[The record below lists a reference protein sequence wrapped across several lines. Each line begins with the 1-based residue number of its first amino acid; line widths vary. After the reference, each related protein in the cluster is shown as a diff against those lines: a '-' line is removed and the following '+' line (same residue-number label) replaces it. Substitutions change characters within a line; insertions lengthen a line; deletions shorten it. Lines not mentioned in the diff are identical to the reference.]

1 MKKKLLSAALTA
13 LLGILVMVAIIAC
26 QSPISTAT
34 PIPTPT
40 LPVTMGL
47 TLEPGPIGSIGSRG
61 IPEFITDDLLKNYK
75 IEPYLAGNL
84 LFIAHWD
91 GYAKRWHV
99 YDVAGNFSQE
109 QLTPPPGV
117 TIPPDPE
124 IGMLYELE
132 RGKFYNF
139 QVRSDQIVNIVEGD
153 IGDWYFNAGPNF
165 LEWRR

>member
-1 MKKKLLSAALTA
+1 MRKKLLSAALTA
-13 LLGILVMVAIIAC
+13 LSGILVIVAIIAC
-26 QSPISTAT
+26 QSPTSTAT

-40 LPVTMGL
+40 LAVTMRP
-47 TLEPGPIGSIGSRG
+47 TPEPGTRFSAGF
-61 IPEFITDDLLKNYK
+61 PEFVTEDLLKNHR
-75 IEPYLAGNL
+75 IEPYLIGNL

-91 GYAKRWHV
+91 EHAQRWHV
-99 YDVAGNFSQE
+99 LDVAGHFSQE

-124 IGMLYELE
+124 TERLYELE
-132 RGKFYNF
+132 RGRLYNF